1 MKEIIKTDQ
10 ETKRKLNN
18 SFSNIIKNIDIPQY
32 NQAGQ
37 IFKNVKEFVI
47 KTIIK
52 DRNHCSIIAI
62 KERCTYSKFSF
73 SFIEKNDIFKKIK
86 DLQINK
92 ATQD

>member
-10 ETKRKLNN
+10 KNARKLNN
-18 SFSNIIKNIDIPQY
+18 SFSNIIKNIDNRQY

-37 IFKNVKEFVI
+37 IFKNVNEFLI
-47 KTIIK
+47 KAIIK
-52 DRNHCSIIAI
+52 DRNHFGIIAI
-62 KERCTYSKFSF
+62 KETCAYSKFSF
-73 SFIEKNDIFKKIK
+73 SFIEKNDVFKKIK